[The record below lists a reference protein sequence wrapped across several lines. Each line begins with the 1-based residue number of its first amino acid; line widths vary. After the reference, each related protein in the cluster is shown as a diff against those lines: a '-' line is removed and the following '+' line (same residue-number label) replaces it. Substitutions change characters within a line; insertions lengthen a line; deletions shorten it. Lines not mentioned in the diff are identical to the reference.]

1 MTILI
6 LLLKLLSALRG
17 NFKYE
22 VFNLFKQ
29 IFGKQ
34 KDCRIPQKEHFLSI
48 GNIGR
53 FPCISIFF
61 KDCWNMNMT
70 VFFFS

>member
-29 IFGKQ
+29 MCGKQ
-34 KDCRIPQKEHFLSI
+34 KEYRIPQKEHFPSI

-53 FPCISIFF
+53 FPCIFYFF
-61 KDCWNMNMT
+61 
-70 VFFFS
+70 